1 MKKLIFLTLSA
12 LLLTSC
18 GGAEETSVSVDTKD
32 LYFGP
37 EFLADLSPVDEG
49 AARGTA
55 VSSLALESGTY
66 TVIVAFEDLPSLAEG
81 FFYEGWLV
89 RTEGE
94 LSVLSTGKV
103 ENNMNFYTSDVDLT
117 DHTQYI
123 LTLEPDDGDP
133 APADHV
139 LEGTF
144 TQTN

>member
-1 MKKLIFLTLSA
+1 MKKLILLTLSA

-18 GGAEETSVSVDTKD
+18 GAAENEKGVSVMVEIED

-37 EFLADLSPVDEG
+37 EYQADLASVDEG
-49 AARGTA
+49 EAVGTA
-55 VSSLALESGTY
+55 TTNLSGTF
-66 TVIVAFEDLPSLAEG
+66 TLIASFSDLAPLEEG

-94 LSVLSTGKV
+94 LSVISTGAITD
-103 ENNMNFYTSDVDLT
+103 NMNFYVSEIDLS
-117 DHTQYI
+117 DHTKYI

-139 LEGTF
+139 LEGSF
-144 TQTN
+144 TLTN